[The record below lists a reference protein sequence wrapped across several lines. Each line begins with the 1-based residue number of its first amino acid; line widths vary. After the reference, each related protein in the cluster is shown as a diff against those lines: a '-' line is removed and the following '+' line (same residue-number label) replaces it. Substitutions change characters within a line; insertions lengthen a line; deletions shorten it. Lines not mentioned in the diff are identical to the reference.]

1 MYQNK
6 IQYIFPIQNITMEN
20 CEIKAYCFS
29 CKEKRTMTEKKLEWA
44 GKKGTTASCRGKC
57 GTCSGKMYLFLSK
70 ELREACAVGEPPA
83 K

>member
-1 MYQNK
+1 
-6 IQYIFPIQNITMEN
+6 
-20 CEIKAYCFS
+20 
-29 CKEKRTMTEKKLEWA
+29 MTEKKLEWA